1 MKFKILLSLL
11 CITTSSLFA
20 QINFTDNFDS
30 YTVGSAL
37 GPQSP
42 NWTTWSGTQGGAD
55 DINVTNTDAHSGAN
69 SLYFSSTSATGGPSD
84 IVLPF
89 QGPHNKGQFTF
100 TSWFKLPTG
109 KGGYFNFQG
118 SNTMGTLY
126 TLNTFFNTNGTID
139 IQNSKEVVL
148 STNYTQA
155 TWFEYKLVAN
165 LNTNDWEL
173 FIDGVSKG
181 KFQNADFDIAAVDF
195 YATGTTDAFWVD
207 DVSFT
212 YTPYTMPTING
223 AIGFLNIPNGL
234 VTQTRIPS
242 VTVRNL
248 GTTAISSFTLNMNA
262 NGTNTPQNFTGLN
275 IASGA
280 NYIAALT
287 NNISLIAGLNTF
299 TATVSNVNGSGADGD
314 VSDDSKTI
322 TFTPTTPGADKLV
335 VSEEATGTWCQWCP
349 RGAVMLDNMTKDFA
363 GFFQGIAVHN
373 GDPMVLS
380 TYDGQL
386 PGVTGYPSALTD
398 RGTADDPSTIR
409 NDFMQRIIL
418 TPVAKLKNGATY
430 NSSNGDLDISVST
443 TFKVAASGNYKIA
456 CVLVEDSV
464 KGTTGYSQANAY
476 AGGANG
482 VMGGYETKPNP
493 VPANLMKYD
502 HVARAIAPSFGGVPN
517 AFPASVS
524 ANSTYAHNFK
534 FNISAWR
541 KNKIHIIG
549 LLLAPDGK
557 IENASTSTIDEA
569 VTNGYVLGLFDKKIT
584 PSFVSVFPN
593 PASENMNLQINST
606 SFSKATIKV
615 VDLSGKII
623 MTSSQAIINGTNI
636 IPISLKGMANGN
648 YLVLVS
654 IDNNTQTVS
663 FTKE

>member
-1 MKFKILLSLL
+1 MKSKILLSLL
-11 CITTSSLFA
+11 CLTTSGLFA
-20 QINFTDNFDS
+20 QINFSDNFDT
-30 YTVGSAL
+30 YTVGSPL

-42 NWTTWSGTQGGAD
+42 QWTTWSGTQGGAD
-55 DINVTNTDAHSGAN
+55 DINVTNTDAHSGTN
-69 SLYFSSTSATGGPSD
+69 SLYFSSTSATGGPAD

-89 QGPHNKGQFTF
+89 QGPHNKGTFTF
-100 TSWFKLPTG
+100 TSWFKIPSG

-118 SNTMGTLY
+118 NATMGNLY
-126 TLNTFFNTNGTID
+126 TLNTFFNPNGTID

-148 STNYTQA
+148 STSYTQA
-155 TWFEYKLVAN
+155 AWFEYKLVAN

-173 FIDGVSKG
+173 FINGTSKG
-181 KFQNADFDIAAVDF
+181 KFQNADFDIASVDY

-207 DVSFT
+207 DVSFA
-212 YTPYTMPTING
+212 YTPYTMPAKNG
-223 AIGFLNIPNGL
+223 AVGYLNIANGL

-242 VTVRNL
+242 VTIRNL
-248 GTTAISSFTLNMNA
+248 GTTAITSFTLNMNA
-262 NGTNTPQNFTGLN
+262 NGTNTPQNFSGLN

-280 NYIAALT
+280 NYVAALT

-299 TATVSNVNGSGADGD
+299 TATVSNVNGAGPDGD
-314 VSDDSKTI
+314 AADDSKTI

-349 RGAVMLDNMTKDFA
+349 RGAVMLENMTKDFA

-398 RGTADDPSTIR
+398 RGIADDPSTIR

-430 NSSNGDLDISVST
+430 NSTNGDLEVSVST
-443 TFKVAASGNYKIA
+443 TFKVAATGNYKIA

-524 ANSTYAHNFK
+524 ANSNYAHNFK
-534 FNISAWR
+534 FNISSWK

-569 VTNGYVLGLFDKKIT
+569 VANGYVLGLFDKKIT

-593 PASENMNLQINST
+593 PASETMNLQIN
-606 SFSKATIKV
+606 ATKFAQAEIKV
-615 VDLSGKII
+615 VDLTGKII
-623 MTSSQAIINGTNI
+623 MSSKQQIIDGTNI
-636 IPISLKGMANGN
+636 IPLSLKGMTNGN
-648 YLVLVS
+648 YLILVS
-654 IDNNTQTVS
+654 MNNATQTVS